1 MTFYNGYVMIGK
13 QEQEDEMAFFKKKGT
28 QTGENLN
35 FAEKEKDY
43 EHMLIKHRRRMVVLA
58 IFLVIVAMAAVVCV
72 KIFLDKRVYENYE
85 VTKTIK
91 MGEVEKCKFYAYGDG
106 VLRYSNDGVSYMIG
120 DETVWN
126 QAFEMKQ
133 PVVDMC
139 ADYMAIADLEGTT
152 VYIYDKNG
160 QQGEIKTEYPILDIE
175 VAGQGVV
182 AAITKSDI
190 ANQIEVYDK
199 DGTNIA
205 KGQTVLSGDGC
216 PVAISLSEDGT
227 KLAVSYVYL
236 EHGAAKTRVVFYNY
250 SEVGKNEAGRI
261 VGGFDYESSIISRVE
276 FVTNDMVAAI
286 GDDIVTFYSMEEK
299 PSKANEIK
307 INQEIQSICYNEK
320 YIGFVFKSES
330 IMNQYILNVYNLN
343 GKKVLDKTMDFQ
355 YSDLQMKDNLLIF
368 NNTQQMYIISVDGI
382 LKYNGTIQEGI
393 QKVIPGK
400 LENRYLIIT
409 NQEAEEIK
417 LK

>member
-1 MTFYNGYVMIGK
+1 MIGK

-106 VLRYSNDGVSYMIG
+106 VLRYSNDGISYMIG

-236 EHGAAKTRVVFYNY
+236 EHGSKRKC
-250 SEVGKNEAGRI
+250 KN
-261 VGGFDYESSIISRVE
+261 
-276 FVTNDMVAAI
+276 
-286 GDDIVTFYSMEEK
+286 
-299 PSKANEIK
+299 
-307 INQEIQSICYNEK
+307 
-320 YIGFVFKSES
+320 
-330 IMNQYILNVYNLN
+330 
-343 GKKVLDKTMDFQ
+343 
-355 YSDLQMKDNLLIF
+355 
-368 NNTQQMYIISVDGI
+368 
-382 LKYNGTIQEGI
+382 
-393 QKVIPGK
+393 
-400 LENRYLIIT
+400 
-409 NQEAEEIK
+409 
-417 LK
+417 

>member
-1 MTFYNGYVMIGK
+1 MIGK

-106 VLRYSNDGVSYMIG
+106 VLRYSNDGISYMIG

-236 EHGAAKTRVVFYNY
+236 EHGA
-250 SEVGKNEAGRI
+250 VGKNEAGRI

>member
-1 MTFYNGYVMIGK
+1 MIWYKDLYVGESIVHKTKKVKWKIMHNAGQIGIYVITLASNTQNLLDIIPSYELMQKGYP
-13 QEQEDEMAFFKKKGT
+13 KK
-28 QTGENLN
+28 
-35 FAEKEKDY
+35 D
-43 EHMLIKHRRRMVVLA
+43 M
-58 IFLVIVAMAAVVCV
+58 AVVCV

-106 VLRYSNDGVSYMIG
+106 VLRYSNDGISYMIG

-160 QQGEIKTEYPILDIE
+160 QQGEIQTEYPILDIE

-190 ANQIEVYDK
+190 ANQIEFYDK

-216 PVAISLSEDGT
+216 PVA
-227 KLAVSYVYL
+227 
-236 EHGAAKTRVVFYNY
+236 R
-250 SEVGKNEAGRI
+250 
-261 VGGFDYESSIISRVE
+261 
-276 FVTNDMVAAI
+276 
-286 GDDIVTFYSMEEK
+286 
-299 PSKANEIK
+299 
-307 INQEIQSICYNEK
+307 
-320 YIGFVFKSES
+320 
-330 IMNQYILNVYNLN
+330 
-343 GKKVLDKTMDFQ
+343 
-355 YSDLQMKDNLLIF
+355 
-368 NNTQQMYIISVDGI
+368 
-382 LKYNGTIQEGI
+382 
-393 QKVIPGK
+393 
-400 LENRYLIIT
+400 
-409 NQEAEEIK
+409 
-417 LK
+417 